1 MRIGFLT
8 PWRTDDPGAW
18 SGIIRPML
26 DALAE
31 VAEVVPISTHDVPAA
46 LLDRAAARLSRRR
59 YLWDFGLATARARG
73 HVAAERLRAAHVDVV
88 FAVAASVDVARLG
101 GSVPVVQYVDAA
113 FDDMKDR
120 YSVFT
125 GLSRLSA
132 VQVRRIGM
140 LAARR
145 TAGYVA
151 ASQRAADGLVRA
163 GADPARVVVAPPGAA
178 IRPRAVADR
187 GDTTT
192 SAAAPLRVLVVAS
205 DWERKGGDRALAAVA
220 QARAAGADIALTVIG
235 SAPALPDDVRAP
247 GRLTADELSA
257 EYARADVLLELAR
270 ANAAG
275 VTLTDAAAHGLP
287 AIATDVGGVPSIV
300 ADGRSGWL
308 VPDDAACSAA
318 GELLAELGRG
328 AWGGVSRTTAASWYA
343 EALDWAPWGERVAAL
358 CVRVRDEAAR

>member
-1 MRIGFLT
+1 VRIGFLT

-26 DALAE
+26 GALTE
-31 VAEVVPISTHDVPAA
+31 VADVVPVSTHDVPAA
-46 LLDRAAARLSRRR
+46 PLDRAAARLSRRR

-73 HVAAERLRAAHVDVV
+73 RAAAERLRAAQVDVV

-101 GSVPVVQYVDAA
+101 GCVPVVQYVDAA
-113 FDDMKDR
+113 FDDLRDR

-132 VQVRRIGM
+132 VQVRRIGT

-151 ASQRAADGLVRA
+151 ASQWAADGLVRA

-178 IRPRAVADR
+178 ITPRAGMDR
-187 GDTTT
+187 G
-192 SAAAPLRVLVVAS
+192 AAEAPLRALVVAS

-220 QARAAGADIALTVIG
+220 EARAAGADIALTVIG
-235 SAPALPDDVRAP
+235 SAPSLPDDVRAP
-247 GRLTADELSA
+247 GRLGADALSA

-287 AIATDVGGVPSIV
+287 AIATDVGGVASIV
-300 ADGRSGWL
+300 AEGRSGWL
-308 VPDDAACSAA
+308 VPDDAASSAA
-318 GELLAELGRG
+318 AARLAALGGG
-328 AWGGVSRTTAASWYA
+328 AWGGVSRATAAAWYA
-343 EALDWAPWGERVAAL
+343 EGLDWARWGERVAAL
-358 CVRVRDEAAR
+358 CLRVREEAAR